1 MKQGKVISIALTA
14 VNAILI
20 MVCAVMYLR
29 ADRIAP
35 EFSFQASDIRYR
47 QDMDKQELLAGI
59 TAYDRIDGDVTDR
72 IVIEKVTENQRDS
85 VAVVFYAVSD
95 LSGNVAKTSK
105 LFQAVYDKEA
115 ESFMEAGIN
124 AEFNRTSGSA
134 GGNSEGMAEPGS
146 QIDPASMLLRTPAP
160 LETPK
165 GQSTPS
171 SEPAGTSPPPGTPL
185 PAQTPRPTVLPM
197 PPTLPAPEPETDQ
210 IREQEAPVLTLKVS
224 EVRVPAGQ
232 GPAWVDL
239 IGTISDDKDDYNTL
253 FQNLN
258 VSRYDRNKAGT
269 YQVSVYTEDSDGNKS
284 QSVSLTIIVE

>member
-1 MKQGKVISIALTA
+1 MKQSKIISIALTA
-14 VNAILI
+14 VDAILI
-20 MVCAVMYLR
+20 TICVVMYLR
-29 ADRIAP
+29 ADRTAP
-35 EFSFQASDIRYR
+35 EFSFQASDVRYR
-47 QDMDKQELLAGI
+47 TDMDKQELLAGI

-124 AEFNRTSGSA
+124 AEFNKTSGFA
-134 GGNSEGMAEPGS
+134 
-146 QIDPASMLLRTPAP
+146 ASMLLGTPAP
-160 LETPK
+160 LATPK
-165 GQSTPS
+165 GQSASS
-171 SEPAGTSPPPGTPL
+171 SEPAGTSPPPGTP
-185 PAQTPRPTVLPM
+185 PPTQTPRPTALPM

-210 IREQEAPVLTLKVS
+210 IREQEAPVLTLKAS

-239 IGTISDDKDDYNTL
+239 IGTLSDDKDDYNTL

-284 QSVSLTIIVE
+284 QSASLTIIVE